1 MSYFSRLDAM
11 LRNQDFIDVADGNKE
26 VVNYAKAFA
35 VVENAVV
42 VLSDLRNGVS
52 LIFSGAFGMRMGLRQ
67 TGRVDSIWE
76 EEVLKLM
83 DEKECEA
90 KYLAELRFFNY
101 IHRVPKSQRKNLF
114 LATRLRMRCV
124 DGRLT
129 DVLHRMH
136 YVYDNRNANVDFA
149 ICIYSPLIFGFV
161 GKSMVVNSVTGGR
174 EELTPAGD
182 SRILSAR
189 ELQVLNLIETGR
201 TSEEIAGI
209 LAISKHTVSR
219 HRQAIIAKLRVKN
232 SVDACR
238 VAKSLGII

>member
-1 MSYFSRLDAM
+1 
-11 LRNQDFIDVADGNKE
+11 
-26 VVNYAKAFA
+26 
-35 VVENAVV
+35 
-42 VLSDLRNGVS
+42 
-52 LIFSGAFGMRMGLRQ
+52 
-67 TGRVDSIWE
+67 
-76 EEVLKLM
+76 
-83 DEKECEA
+83 
-90 KYLAELRFFNY
+90 
-101 IHRVPKSQRKNLF
+101 
-114 LATRLRMRCV
+114 
-124 DGRLT
+124 
-129 DVLHRMH
+129 
-136 YVYDNRNANVDFA
+136 
-149 ICIYSPLIFGFV
+149 
-161 GKSMVVNSVTGGR
+161 MVVNSVTGGR